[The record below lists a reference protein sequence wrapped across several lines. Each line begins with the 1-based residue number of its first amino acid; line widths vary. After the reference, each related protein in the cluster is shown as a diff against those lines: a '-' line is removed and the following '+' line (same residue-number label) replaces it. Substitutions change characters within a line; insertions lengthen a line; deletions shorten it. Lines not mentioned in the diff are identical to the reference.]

1 MEVMLR
7 SAALLFV
14 GCAVV
19 IGVPAIRFRA
29 IRDRAVHWSERVRS
43 SAQRRCAALLGRRRV
58 RRAEEQLP
66 ELVILVGNALRAGRA
81 MPQALQDAAAQLPPP
96 LGEEMGRVVGELR
109 LGCSVEEALGDM
121 HARLPGEEIAL
132 FVWTIAALRR
142 SGGNLVEACATLRE
156 TIEGRR
162 RVADR
167 IRVLTSQG
175 IFQGAVLLLLPW
187 ALGALLLLI
196 APEFVAPLLRTRLGN
211 AFVMTAVLLEAI
223 GALWLRRIV
232 VIRV

>member
-1 MEVMLR
+1 MEVVLH
-7 SAALLFV
+7 SAVLWLF

-19 IGVPAIRFRA
+19 IGVPAIRLRA
-29 IRDRAVHWSERVRS
+29 IRDRVARWGELVRA
-43 SAQRRCAALLGRRRV
+43 SARRRFATLLRRRHV

-66 ELVILVGNALRAGRA
+66 ELLLLVGNALRAGRA
-81 MPQALQDAAAQLPPP
+81 MPQALQAAAAQLPPP
-96 LGEEMGRVVGELR
+96 LGEEVACVVGDLR
-109 LGCSVEEALGDM
+109 LGRSVEEALDDLRV
-121 HARLPGEEIAL
+121 RLPGEEIAL

-142 SGGNLVEACATLRE
+142 SGGNLVEAFTMLRE

-162 RVADR
+162 RIADR

-211 AFVMTAVLLEAI
+211 AFLVAAVLLEAI